1 MEPVIPHPVKA
12 NEHEKPN
19 KGHAALKILAE
30 HVAQQLE
37 ERGFC
42 LVFEQD
48 LERCW
53 PTDRMSRTEREGK
66 IQDFA
71 KSQGWTAAILD
82 AGFSTRAI
90 FQKAEPDIEVASILF
105 PAKTFGGPM
114 SSTNLSSHLSR
125 NAKLRPNWKRK
136 LSSLNAADADT

>member
-1 MEPVIPHPVKA
+1 VKG

-30 HVAQQLE
+30 HIAQQLK

-42 LVFEQD
+42 VVFDCD

-53 PTDRMSRTEREGK
+53 PSSGMSQADRERK

-71 KSQGWTAAILD
+71 ESQGWTAAILE
-82 AGFSTRAI
+82 AGFATRAI
-90 FQKAEPDIEVASILF
+90 FQKSEPSIDAASI
-105 PAKTFGGPM
+105 
-114 SSTNLSSHLSR
+114 
-125 NAKLRPNWKRK
+125 
-136 LSSLNAADADT
+136 

>member
-1 MEPVIPHPVKA
+1 MRHICVYTAHTIQRKLDTTGDTALVKGS
-12 NEHEKPN
+12 EHEKPK
-19 KGHAALKILAE
+19 KGYAALKILAE
-30 HVAQQLE
+30 HIAQQLE

-53 PTDRMSRTEREGK
+53 PSNRMSRAEREGK

-71 KSQGWTAAILD
+71 KSQGWTAAMLD

-90 FQKAEPDIEVASILF
+90 FQKTEPGVDVASI
-105 PAKTFGGPM
+105 
-114 SSTNLSSHLSR
+114 
-125 NAKLRPNWKRK
+125 
-136 LSSLNAADADT
+136 